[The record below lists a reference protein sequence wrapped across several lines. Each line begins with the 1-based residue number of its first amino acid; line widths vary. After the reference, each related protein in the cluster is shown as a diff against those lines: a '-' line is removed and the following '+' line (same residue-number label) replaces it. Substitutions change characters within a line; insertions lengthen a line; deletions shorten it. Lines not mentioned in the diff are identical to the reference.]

1 MQDSLQKFVDNLN
14 VLPETA
20 PHYVEFVVGWALS
33 HGIRILFII
42 AAMWFFIIV
51 AKIIGKRIIHIASDD
66 DPSTENERERR
77 TKTLVQIF
85 NLAVRVVVVVF
96 GGISI
101 LKEFG
106 FDIAPILAGAGII
119 GLAIGFGSQSLVK
132 DIVSGFFLIM
142 ENQIRVGDVVKIADV
157 AGLVEKITLRIVVL
171 RDLQGIMHVIP
182 NGEIKILSN
191 MTYGW
196 SRAVLDV
203 EVAYKERVDH
213 VIEILTGLGKG
224 IFDDEAYRSIILE
237 QPTVLGVDSLGES
250 GVTIRMLIKT
260 IPLKQWDVAR
270 EFRRRI
276 KNEFDGRGIEIPFPQ
291 RTIHIRQEHDLGDGP
306 RGNLSKD
313 QPGLD

>member
-66 DPSTENERERR
+66 DPTTENERERR